1 MLGDRRLGAHVQ
13 RGGLLEQLELGK
25 FGQKGANAKGVGN
38 MGWEARPRM
47 TEDHEGT
54 AFMVIAWVGKPT

>member
-1 MLGDRRLGAHVQ
+1 MYSEEAYSSSSNW
-13 RGGLLEQLELGK
+13 ESSGK
-25 FGQKGANAKGVGN
+25 KGANAKGVGN